1 MIREKEPE
9 RYNAALERMVEWTRK
24 KAEENPRAT
33 HQENKA
39 SEKKE
44 ERKEVRFQ
52 EGGSSGSGEKHQE
65 EESGNKRR
73 REESKGSNEPIT
85 QSETHPDEVMKEPND
100 NKRVRDLDEFE
111 KIARRKMEEKKEKRE
126 REEAEREEKMKV
138 MRTEGES
145 QGIITKTMEVDWM
158 SDEQF
163 EEKKDELRESRIPFV
178 IIRGKEHKREDRSV
192 RYRVWRENITSGKRQ
207 M

>member
-1 MIREKEPE
+1 MNRGKNAVMHSEGCRNRMEEIIREKEPE
-9 RYNAALERMVEWTRK
+9 RYNAALERMVEWLSRK
-24 KAEENPRAT
+24 GEENPRVV
-33 HQENKA
+33 HHESIA

-65 EESGNKRR
+65 EESGNKRG
-73 REESKGSNEPIT
+73 REESKGSDEPIT

-126 REEAEREEKMKV
+126 RERRRRET
-138 MRTEGES
+138 R
-145 QGIITKTMEVDWM
+145 
-158 SDEQF
+158 
-163 EEKKDELRESRIPFV
+163 R
-178 IIRGKEHKREDRSV
+178 
-192 RYRVWRENITSGKRQ
+192 
-207 M
+207 